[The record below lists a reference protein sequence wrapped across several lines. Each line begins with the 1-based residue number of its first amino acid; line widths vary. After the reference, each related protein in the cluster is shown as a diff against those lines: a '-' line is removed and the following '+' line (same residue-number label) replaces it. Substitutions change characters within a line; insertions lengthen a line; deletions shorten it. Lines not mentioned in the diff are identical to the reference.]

1 MARLPTVVCC
11 CNLLLVAV
19 TALAADGG
27 AQEAAP
33 VIAAP
38 GAVADAGMT
47 AQADGGTVVDPSRLA
62 EARAL
67 VPPPLLYGEFQPVV
81 GTWVEYEFSSK
92 QGRFPVRAAVVG
104 ESRREDGSL
113 LYQVELDYGTTPRT
127 LVVVWVVGGA
137 RPMVE
142 RLAVSVPPNA
152 PISIPVDLYVD
163 QPELRGAP
171 VVEKDT
177 ELRTGA
183 FAGRVRQRTFRREQG
198 GTVVVVST
206 QKVPVFGVE
215 SVREAEVTWVARKT
229 GTGARPELGTV
240 PIAIPRVPGQ

>member
-11 CNLLLVAV
+11 CNLLLGFT

-27 AQEAAP
+27 TRGPTPGIGTPGSVTAP
-33 VIAAP
+33 
-38 GAVADAGMT
+38 
-47 AQADGGTVVDPSRLA
+47 ADGGTAVDPSRLA

-67 VPPPLLYGEFQPVV
+67 VPPPLLYGRFQPEV

-104 ESRREDGSL
+104 ETRREDGSVL
-113 LYQVELDYGTTPRT
+113 FQVELDYGTTPRT

-142 RLAVSVPPNA
+142 RLAISVPPNA

-163 QPELRGAP
+163 QPELRGVLVA
-171 VVEKDT
+171 EKDT
-177 ELRTGA
+177 EPRTGA
-183 FAGRVRQRTFRREQG
+183 FAGIARQRTFRREQG
-198 GTVVVVST
+198 GTVVVVT
-206 QKVPVFGVE
+206 TPKVPVFGVE

>member
-1 MARLPTVVCC
+1 M
-11 CNLLLVAV
+11 
-19 TALAADGG
+19 
-27 AQEAAP
+27 
-33 VIAAP
+33 
-38 GAVADAGMT
+38 
-47 AQADGGTVVDPSRLA
+47 DPSRLA

-104 ESRREDGSL
+104 ETIRREDGSP

-127 LVVVWVVGGA
+127 LVVVWVIGGK
-137 RPMVE
+137 RPRVE

-163 QPELRGAP
+163 QPELRGALSA
-171 VVEKDT
+171 EKETDV
-177 ELRTGA
+177 RGGV
-183 FAGRVRQRTFRREQG
+183 FAGRAHQRTFKREQG

-206 QKVPVFGVE
+206 AKVPVFGVE
-215 SVREAEVTWVARKT
+215 SVRDAEATWVARKT

-240 PIAIPRVPGQ
+240 PIAIPRMQGQ